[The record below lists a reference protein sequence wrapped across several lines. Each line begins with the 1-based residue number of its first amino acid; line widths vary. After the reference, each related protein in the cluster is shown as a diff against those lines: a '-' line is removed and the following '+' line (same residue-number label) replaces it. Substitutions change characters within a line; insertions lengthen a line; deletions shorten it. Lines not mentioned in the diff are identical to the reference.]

1 MKKLKMMD
9 WVAIAIFFGGT
20 TCFTMAVNFG
30 GTTYAWNSGSEI
42 ALWVMSGVLLIVMVL
57 VTMYHPL
64 VSAENKMYPSHEKA
78 CTCEP
83 SSAALLD
90 IWCHDCTY
98 LVPQCHTP
106 AAANRMQTTAYYIP
120 LYFQFTK
127 VLSFVSGASRCS
139 NAFQGD
145 SALGAAVRLLPFIVM
160 IVFFALVNGGLMP
173 KLGYYMPW
181 YLFGSAL
188 VLIGSALM
196 CKH

>member
-1 MKKLKMMD
+1 MMD

-30 GTTYAWNSGSEI
+30 GTTYAWISGSEI

-64 VSAENKMYPSHEKA
+64 VSAENKMYPSHFLKRPVLVNLQVQLFLISGVMIVRIL
-78 CTCEP
+78 CH
-83 SSAALLD
+83 SA
-90 IWCHDCTY
+90 
-98 LVPQCHTP
+98 TP

-139 NAFQGD
+139 NTFQGD